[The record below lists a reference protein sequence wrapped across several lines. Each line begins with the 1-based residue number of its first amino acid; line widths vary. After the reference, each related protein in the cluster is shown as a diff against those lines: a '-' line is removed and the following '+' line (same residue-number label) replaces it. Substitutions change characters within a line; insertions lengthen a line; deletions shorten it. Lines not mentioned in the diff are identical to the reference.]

1 MLIAYLI
8 AAIAK
13 LILSFLLIPKFA
25 GFGAAIATMVSLFF
39 YLITMIVIYYLRI
52 LSMKKSQQK
61 ISL

>member
-1 MLIAYLI
+1 MI
-8 AAIAK
+8 
-13 LILSFLLIPKFA
+13 
-25 GFGAAIATMVSLFF
+25 SLFF